1 MGGERLKIY
10 GRGSKGK
17 QRAAVDVPGK
27 WPEGKTKP
35 KLMIPRRNVNLRYIM
50 PLCQGYL
57 SFIESLRKRCRKVK
71 SFPLVR
77 KHKSKIRI

>member
-35 KLMIPRRNVNLRYIM
+35 KLMIPRRNVNLRYIT
-50 PLCQGYL
+50 PLCQGHI
-57 SFIESLRKRCRKVK
+57 SFIESLRKSNVEKLNL
-71 SFPLVR
+71 FLLR

>member
-35 KLMIPRRNVNLRYIM
+35 KLMIPRRNVNLRYIT
-50 PLCQGYL
+50 PLCQGHISLL
-57 SFIESLRKRCRKVK
+57 SRAYIKDVEKLNLFLLYASTKVK
-71 SFPLVR
+71 
-77 KHKSKIRI
+77 